1 MTGAETGTADAI
13 QAVPTRHLGRWVA
26 SVVVVVLALAVLQS
40 LLTNPRFEWD
50 VVAHWFTSPQIL
62 HGLVN
67 TFLLTIVAMVVG
79 VSLGI
84 VLAVMRVSGNPLV
97 SWASQAYVF
106 FFRGTP
112 LLVQIIFWFN
122 ISALYPT
129 LGIGIPFGPTLVT
142 LNANALISPFVAA
155 ILSLGLNEAAYMA
168 EIVRAGLL
176 SVDVGQ
182 TEAALALGMT
192 RLRTLRRV
200 VLPQAMRV
208 IIPPTGNET
217 IGMLKTTSLVSVIAY
232 TELLYAAQLIY
243 AVNYRTIP
251 LLIVASLWYLLVTS
265 VLTVGQVFVERHF
278 RRGFGTSGSQGRGA
292 GAPRRLG
299 RRVLRLPRS
308 EDR

>member
-1 MTGAETGTADAI
+1 MELSQGVGTADAI
-13 QAVPTRHLGRWVA
+13 KAVPTRHPGRWVA
-26 SVVVVVLALAVLQS
+26 TLLVLAMAAGVVQS
-40 LLTNPRFEWD
+40 MVTNPRFEWD

-62 HGLVN
+62 HGLAN
-67 TFLLTIVAMVVG
+67 TFILTAVAMVVG
-79 VSLGI
+79 IVLGI

-97 SWASQAYVF
+97 SGASRVYVF

-122 ISALYPT
+122 ISALYPKIA
-129 LGIGIPFGPTLVT
+129 LGIPFGPTFVT
-142 LNANALISPFVAA
+142 LDANALISPFVAA
-155 ILSLGLNEAAYMA
+155 ILALGLNEAAYMS

-176 SVDVGQ
+176 AVDEGQ

-232 TELLYAAQLIY
+232 TELLYAAQLVY
-243 AVNYRTIP
+243 SVNYRTIP
-251 LLIVASLWYLLVTS
+251 LLVVASLWYLLVTS
-265 VLTVGQVFVERHF
+265 VLTVGQAFLERHF
-278 RRGFGTSGSQGRGA
+278 RRGFTSRAGGTAGRWSILA
-292 GAPRRLG
+292 RA
-299 RRVLRLPRS
+299 LRLRALA
-308 EDR
+308 ERR